1 MAIGFALAGASLLL
15 RSRGELL
22 IARALALIVALLGL
36 VALSKRILGIGAL
49 PPGGMDLPPAL
60 KFLLFG
66 SALLIWRTRLS
77 QPLILAVILISL
89 AILTGHLYGIP
100 QLFDSAPH
108 ILTAVAF
115 ISLCVGALLL
125 EPRRGVMSVLTS
137 DSLGGAVA
145 RRLLPAAIALPII
158 LGWLGIRGHYVRLYS
173 LEVGS
178 AIFVISNAVTFTIL
192 IWWAGWSLS
201 DLEARRQRQERQYRL
216 LFESNPHP
224 MWVYDVETLK
234 FLAVNDR
241 AVECYGYSRD
251 EFLQMTIKD
260 IGQPEEVSRLL
271 EQLKSERETG
281 GAELLR
287 AGEWKHRKKD
297 GSVILVDII
306 SNDIVWAGRP
316 ARLVL
321 ANDITERKRAELY
334 QLNQELEQR
343 VRERTA
349 QLEAINK
356 ELESFTY
363 SVSHDLRAPLRTID
377 GFSRIVLEEF
387 GRQLPPEV
395 LQYLEKV
402 RQGAQRMGQLIDDL
416 LGLSRLGRQPLRK
429 QHVRSAELVCQAL
442 DELMA
447 KREGRRVEIKIGDLP
462 PCQADPS
469 LLKQVFINL
478 ISNALKF
485 TKGRDMA
492 VIEIGCRQDEGQQV
506 YFVKDNGV
514 GFDVR
519 YKGKL
524 FNVFQRLHLAE
535 EYEGTGVGL
544 AIVHRIINRH
554 GGRIWADA
562 GPDQGAT
569 FHFTLGE

>member
-201 DLEARRQRQERQYRL
+201 DLEARRHRQERQYRL

-349 QLEAINK
+349 QLEAINAAVAALK
-356 ELESFTY
+356 EGAADYLLKDRLARLGKAVESALQKKRLRDEKRRAELELRESEEKFRQLAENIREVFWIT
-363 SVSHDLRAPLRTID
+363 SPDLNQMIYASPAYEEIWGMPLESLYRNPRQWLEAICEQDRRRTID
-377 GFSRIVLEEF
+377 ALAKVASEETT
-387 GRQLPPEV
+387 
-395 LQYLEKV
+395 
-402 RQGAQRMGQLIDDL
+402 A
-416 LGLSRLGRQPLRK
+416 S
-429 QHVRSAELVCQAL
+429 
-442 DELMA
+442 
-447 KREGRRVEIKIGDLP
+447 VE
-462 PCQADPS
+462 
-469 LLKQVFINL
+469 
-478 ISNALKF
+478 
-485 TKGRDMA
+485 
-492 VIEIGCRQDEGQQV
+492 
-506 YFVKDNGV
+506 Y
-514 GFDVR
+514 
-519 YKGKL
+519 
-524 FNVFQRLHLAE
+524 
-535 EYEGTGVGL
+535 
-544 AIVHRIINRH
+544 RIIRPDGSMDTGSPIPYTQSRRASLQGN
-554 GGRIWADA
+554 WAR
-562 GPDQGAT
+562 G
-569 FHFTLGE
+569 